1 MKPLYIETISL
12 YGPGLPSWQEAAL
25 TLLAPETY
33 REDMVGPLQS
43 TFLSSGI
50 KRKTSQH
57 MQLAI
62 YAADKALEG
71 TDTDPNDI
79 EFVFASSEGDLNI
92 AHHICYSLT
101 LEGKPVS
108 PTKFQNVILNAAAGH
123 LGILMKNTASAT
135 TVTAASHSLAVGLL
149 QSYTTSLTESTP
161 ILYVAYDAPALL
173 KIDPDA
179 APIDPFSVGFLLSPS
194 PSKRSIASIR
204 LSLQD
209 GTQITPVENA
219 NLSRVSTRSS
229 AAGVLPLMIA
239 LAKQQQETVVLP
251 YSNQQVLSVEVT
263 PC

>member
-1 MKPLYIETISL
+1 LKPLYIETISL
-12 YGPGLPSWQEAAL
+12 YGPGLPSWQEAVH

-33 REDMVGPLQS
+33 REDITAPLQS

-50 KRKTSQH
+50 KRKTTQH

-62 YAADKALEG
+62 HAADKALEG
-71 TDTDPNDI
+71 TDTDLSNI
-79 EFVFASSEGDLNI
+79 ELVFASSEGDLNI

-123 LGILMKNTASAT
+123 LGILLKNTASAT
-135 TVTAASHSLAVGLL
+135 TVTAAAHSLAVGLL
-149 QSYTTSLTESTP
+149 QSYTTSLTESAP

-173 KIDPDA
+173 KIDPYA
-179 APIDPFSVGFLLSPS
+179 LPIDPFSVGFLLSPA
-194 PSKRSIASIR
+194 PSERSIASIR

-209 GTQITPVENA
+209 GTEITPIENA
-219 NLSRVSTRSS
+219 SLSRVSARSS
-229 AAGVLPLMIA
+229 TARVLPLMIA
-239 LAKQQQETVVLP
+239 LARQQPETVALP
-251 YSNQQVLSVEVT
+251 YSHDQVLSVEVT